1 MEEGKMQVDAN
12 KVIEKLS
19 LQVAQQA
26 QQIAILQVQLEVC
39 LEDINDL
46 QEKTWK
52 LNENEEGD

>member
-1 MEEGKMQVDAN
+1 MQIDAN

-19 LQVAQQA
+19 IQIAQQA

-39 LEDINDL
+39 LGENKDL
-46 QEKTWK
+46 QEEAGK